1 MRKERFLRFF
11 SVLASFVYSLN
22 SDSVFGESVNRKMA
36 QKICIFP
43 KWSARIQSRHCKI
56 AFNLFLMCLQS
67 RFTIWISLSQQI
79 YINRLF
85 PILIFQDMVMVI
97 PAIFSDFHHPIGI
110 DKSNKTH
117 FCLNFKFLMC
127 LYQTVDVDFCFGF
140 RLKRVRNV

>member
-1 MRKERFLRFF
+1 MYIPEVIRKDSIPPLQNCIQFIFNVSSKSIHNLNLTF
-11 SVLASFVYSLN
+11 SADLYQQTIS
-22 SDSVFGESVNRKMA
+22 
-36 QKICIFP
+36 
-43 KWSARIQSRHCKI
+43 H
-56 AFNLFLMCLQS
+56 FN
-67 RFTIWISLSQQI
+67 
-79 YINRLF
+79 
-85 PILIFQDMVMVI
+85 FQDMVMVI

>member
-1 MRKERFLRFF
+1 
-11 SVLASFVYSLN
+11 
-22 SDSVFGESVNRKMA
+22 
-36 QKICIFP
+36 
-43 KWSARIQSRHCKI
+43 
-56 AFNLFLMCLQS
+56 
-67 RFTIWISLSQQI
+67 
-79 YINRLF
+79 
-85 PILIFQDMVMVI
+85 MVMVI